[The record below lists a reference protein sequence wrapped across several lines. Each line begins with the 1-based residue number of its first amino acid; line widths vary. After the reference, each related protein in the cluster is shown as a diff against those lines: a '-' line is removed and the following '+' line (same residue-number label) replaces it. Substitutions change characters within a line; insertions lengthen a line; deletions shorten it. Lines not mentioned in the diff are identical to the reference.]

1 MNRHLSQSVLF
12 LMMVGVLA
20 LIIFP
25 VPNPTRRLSTAPLTE
40 WITRAGLVQ
49 GVKAQ
54 SPPQSR
60 EQTKEQSGEKGA
72 TGAKQAEQQDVAP
85 GQISTVT
92 VNVRLPISVSDS
104 KTGRFVVDLKQQ
116 DFEILEDREVQKI
129 ESFLPQTE
137 MPLDIAVLMD
147 TSNSVKPK
155 LKFEKDAAVSFLQT
169 MLTSRRDRALFAT
182 FDSQIEL
189 HQDFTNRLDL
199 LTRAID
205 KVKAQGETRLYDAV
219 YQVCEEKMFAS
230 PGRRRAIVIISDGE
244 DTISEKELRDAIDI
258 AQRSETVIFV
268 ISTKAGGFFG
278 VQAGT
283 VDRQE
288 DKDIKRLAED
298 TGGRAFFTA
307 EVIELERSFTRIAIE
322 LRSQYILSY
331 SPVNE
336 KFDGKFR
343 TIEVRLPN
351 HKDYR
356 IRAKKG
362 YSAIP
367 PRSLGVRQ

>member
-1 MNRHLSQSVLF
+1 MMSLMNREIGRSMWLSMAT
-12 LMMVGVLA
+12 LMMVLVFSGIWFGSKRVMA
-20 LIIFP
+20 IGQ
-25 VPNPTRRLSTAPLTE
+25 NPGGQSA
-40 WITRAGLVQ
+40 VQ
-49 GVKAQ
+49 TPDK
-54 SPPQSR
+54 SKPS
-60 EQTKEQSGEKGA
+60 EKS
-72 TGAKQAEQQDVAP
+72 KQEDTTP

-92 VNVRLPISVSDS
+92 VNVRLPITVSES
-104 KTGRFVVDLKQQ
+104 KTGRFIVDLKQQ

-137 MPLDIAVLMD
+137 LPLDIAVLMD

-182 FDSQIEL
+182 FDSQVEL

-205 KVKAQGETRLYDAV
+205 KVKAQGETRLYDAI

-244 DTISEKELRDAIDI
+244 DTISEKELKDAIDI

-288 DKDIKRLAED
+288 DKEIKRLAED

-307 EVIELERSFTRIAIE
+307 QVIELERSFTRIAIE

-331 SPVNE
+331 SPGNE

-343 TIEVRLPN
+343 SIEIRLPN

-362 YSAIP
+362 YSAVP

>member
-1 MNRHLSQSVLF
+1 MKRHSRRRTWILL
-12 LMMVGVLA
+12 GIVLA
-20 LIIFP
+20 ALGSGWMAP
-25 VPNPTRRLSTAPLTE
+25 RAQQPQQPPTQAQQQEKKKAPGDKAEELT
-40 WITRAGLVQ
+40 
-49 GVKAQ
+49 
-54 SPPQSR
+54 
-60 EQTKEQSGEKGA
+60 
-72 TGAKQAEQQDVAP
+72 P

-104 KTGRFVVDLKQQ
+104 KTGRFIVDLKQA
-116 DFEILEDREVQKI
+116 DFEVLEDKEVQRI

-137 MPLDIAVLMD
+137 LPLDIAVLMD

-182 FDSQIEL
+182 FDSQVEL

-205 KVKAQGETRLYDAV
+205 KVKAQGETRLYDAI

-230 PGRRRAIVIISDGE
+230 PGRRRAMVIISDGD
-244 DTISEKELRDAIDI
+244 DTISEKELKDAIDL
-258 AQRSETVIFV
+258 AQRSETVVFV

-283 VDRQE
+283 VDRKE
-288 DKDIKRLAED
+288 DKEIKRLAEE

-307 EVIELERSFTRIAIE
+307 EVIELERSFTRIANE
-322 LRSQYILSY
+322 LRSQYIISY
-331 SPVNE
+331 SPSNE

-343 TIEVRLPN
+343 EIEVRLPN

-362 YSAIP
+362 YAAIP
-367 PRSLGVRQ
+367 PRSVTARQ

>member
-1 MNRHLSQSVLF
+1 MNRKGRLLLISTI
-12 LMMVGVLA
+12 GILA
-20 LIIFP
+20 AVTWSSWLAARAQQ
-25 VPNPTRRLSTAPLTE
+25 PTT
-40 WITRAGLVQ
+40 Q
-49 GVKAQ
+49 
-54 SPPQSR
+54 
-60 EQTKEQSGEKGA
+60 
-72 TGAKQAEQQDVAP
+72 TGAQDPKRPVAEKQDDAAP
-85 GQISTVT
+85 GQISSVT
-92 VNVRLPISVSDS
+92 VNVRLPITVSDS
-104 KTGRFVVDLKQQ
+104 KTGRFIVDLKQQ
-116 DFEILEDREVQKI
+116 DFEILEDNEIQKI

-137 MPLDIAVLMD
+137 LPLDIAVLMD

-199 LTRAID
+199 LTKAID
-205 KVKAQGETRLYDAV
+205 SVKAQGETRLYDAV
-219 YQVCEEKMFAS
+219 YQVCEEKMTAS

-244 DTISEKELRDAIDI
+244 DTISEKELKDAIDL
-258 AQRSETVIFV
+258 AQRTETVVFV

-307 EVIELERSFTRIAIE
+307 AVIELERSFTRIAIE
-322 LRSQYILSY
+322 LRSQYIISY
-331 SPVNE
+331 SPSNE
-336 KFDGKFR
+336 RFDGKFR

-351 HKDYR
+351 NKDYR
-356 IRAKKG
+356 IRTKKG
-362 YSAIP
+362 YPAVP
-367 PRSLGVRQ
+367 PRSFGSR

>member
-1 MNRHLSQSVLF
+1 MKRFMNRMIKGNEGSTTNVTRVMLTI
-12 LMMVGVLA
+12 MA
-20 LIIFP
+20 LLTVISFAGLGLGDGKRVEAQQP
-25 VPNPTRRLSTAPLTE
+25 VQDPTRENR
-40 WITRAGLVQ
+40 
-49 GVKAQ
+49 
-54 SPPQSR
+54 PP
-60 EQTKEQSGEKGA
+60 KEKP
-72 TGAKQAEQQDVAP
+72 AEQQDTAP

-92 VNVRLPISVSDS
+92 VNVRLPITVSDS
-104 KTGRFVVDLKQQ
+104 KSGRFVIDLKQQ
-116 DFEILEDREVQKI
+116 DFEIMEDREAQKI
-129 ESFLPQTE
+129 ESFLSQTE
-137 MPLDIAVLMD
+137 LPLDIAVLMD

-182 FDSQIEL
+182 FDSQVEL

-199 LTRAID
+199 LTKAID

-219 YQVCEEKMFAS
+219 YQICEEKMFALT
-230 PGRRRAIVIISDGE
+230 GRRRAIVIISDGE
-244 DTISEKELRDAIDI
+244 DTISEKSLNEAIDI

-278 VQAGT
+278 VQAAT

-331 SPVNE
+331 SPSNE
-336 KFDGKFR
+336 RFDGKFR

-351 HKDYR
+351 YKNYR

-362 YSAIP
+362 YSALP
-367 PRSLGVRQ
+367 PRSFGVRQ